1 MAVLKP
7 KEGDRRAKM
16 EVEANRFS
24 SLILMPPPALR
35 TEIGKKS
42 APSLEHM
49 LSLATKFDVSKDAM
63 ARAYA

>member
-1 MAVLKP
+1 MLLLNP

-35 TEIGKKS
+35 SELGKRS
-42 APSLEHM
+42 APSLEQM
-49 LSLATKFDVSKDAM
+49 LGLAKKFDG
-63 ARAYA
+63 